1 MLVGVVP
8 SKEAWMDG
16 RPGKVWVAWWA
27 SHLAKGEPPRWS
39 VVDKPAEVPQNAPI
53 PVRLWLLSP
62 HRQPSTLFASL
73 PTLLPSPALQT
84 AVLGYTSNTTFV
96 VTYVSSGLLNTPHA
110 TQTGE
115 TSKC

>member
-1 MLVGVVP
+1 
-8 SKEAWMDG
+8 MDG

-73 PTLLPSPALQT
+73 PTPAAQPSPTNCCARVYEQHN
-84 AVLGYTSNTTFV
+84 VPEFV